1 MINTLSTV
9 GTIWSI
15 VFWAVLRYSTAMKN
29 PLIRRIVILI
39 AGLWI
44 MSLGIAFSIA
54 AGLGTSPISSLPYTL
69 SLLTPLSVGSAT
81 IILHVILILLQILI
95 LRKQYKPVQLL
106 QLPLAIAFGLLTDLS
121 NAMLGT
127 LVPSN
132 YAVSWFYCLIGILLV
147 AAGVSAEV
155 LSGTIPLAAE
165 GLSLALQEATRRKF
179 STMKVCVDCS
189 LVALSL
195 FLSFLFLKNWGGVR
209 EGTIAAALLV
219 GTVSRAFT
227 RLLSPVRKW
236 VSNQGE

>member
-1 MINTLSTV
+1 MEYCFL
-9 GTIWSI
+9 GC
-15 VFWAVLRYSTAMKN
+15 FAVQHSYEKSSDTSDCHTYSRSLDN
-29 PLIRRIVILI
+29 VIGNCFLNSGRSWHI
-39 AGLWI
+39 
-44 MSLGIAFSIA
+44 
-54 AGLGTSPISSLPYTL
+54 PYTL

-121 NAMLGT
+121 NAMLCT

-147 AAGVSAEV
+147 ATGVSAEV

-165 GLSLALQEATRRKF
+165 GLSLALQEATGRKF

-195 FLSFLFLKNWGGVR
+195 LLSFLFLKNWGGVR

-219 GTVSRAFT
+219 GTVSKAFT

-236 VSNQGE
+236 VSN